1 MREFKGK
8 NIIDFPLDFTI
19 IDVGTTGYDPEWD
32 ELIEIGALR
41 VRDGKVIDEYIT
53 LIKPNNKIDDFVIN
67 KTGITNEMLK
77 DAPMPNTVLK
87 NFYEFIGQD
96 ILVGHNINFHIN
108 FIYDYLLET
117 NNLYLSNNFI
127 DVMRI
132 SRFLFQD
139 FENHRLLTL
148 CNNFNTDH
156 KPNHRSTDDCY
167 SVFEV
172 FNCLKTYIKKN
183 NIDYLK
189 FGKKKKSSPGLKAKD
204 IIATKTD
211 FDMNH
216 PLYQKV
222 VAFTGALSIPRKD
235 AMLLVKNVGGDCSD
249 GVTKNINYLVLGN
262 LDYSA
267 NIKGDKSSKL
277 IKAEKYILE
286 GLDIEILS
294 EKIFFDMINDY
305 DNE

>member
-1 MREFKGK
+1 MRELKGK
-8 NIIDFPLDFTI
+8 NIIELPTDYTI
-19 IDVGTTGYDPEWD
+19 IDVGTTGYDPDWD
-32 ELIEIGALR
+32 ELIEIGALK
-41 VRDGKVIDEYIT
+41 VRNGEIVDKYIT
-53 LIKPNNKIDDFVIN
+53 LIEPNSPIDEFVIE
-67 KTGITNEMLK
+67 KTGITNKMLEN
-77 DAPMPNTVLK
+77 APEPQPVLK
-87 NFYEFIGQD
+87 KFYEFIGDD

-108 FIYDYLLET
+108 FIYDYLLKT

-132 SRFLFQD
+132 SRFLFQG

-148 CNNFNTDH
+148 CNKFSTGH
-156 KPNHRSTDDCY
+156 KPDHRSTNDCY

-172 FNCLKTYIKKN
+172 FNYLKTYILEH

-189 FGKKKKSSPGLKAKD
+189 FGKKKKSHPGLKAKD
-204 IIATKTD
+204 IVATEID
-211 FDMNH
+211 FDIDH

-222 VAFTGALSIPRKD
+222 VAFTGALSIPRKE
-235 AMLLVKNVGGDCSD
+235 AMLLVKNVGGDCTD
-249 GVTKNINYLVLGN
+249 GVTKKINYLVLGN

-277 IKAEKYILE
+277 LKAEKYILE

-294 EKIFFDMINDY
+294 EKIFFDMLNDY
-305 DNE
+305 SNE